1 MNRSDDY
8 STDRTKRLY
17 LPVSANSPV
26 TVNTVKNIGE
36 LRTEIIRKSIH
47 FLIAVSPS
55 MAAISRPF
63 TVFFLM
69 AGTLGYTFMEYL
81 RLSSVKVPVIS
92 SLTSMASRSR
102 DIGHFVMGPVTLGL
116 GALLAL
122 LLYPSPVAA
131 IAIYALAFGD
141 GFASLVGKFFGKC
154 RPAFL
159 LGKSIEGSL
168 VCFFVVFVSAYA
180 VSGSVYISVAAAL
193 TAMVVEAMPLEDYDN
208 LILPVTVGLV
218 VQLVS
223 LQ

>member
-1 MNRSDDY
+1 MKFAGNY
-8 STDRTKRLY
+8 STDRTKHLY
-17 LPVSANSPV
+17 LPVFVNSPV
-26 TVNTVKNIGE
+26 AVNTVKNFGE

-47 FLIAVSPS
+47 FLIALSPS

-69 AGTLGYTFMEYL
+69 VGTLGYALMEYL
-81 RLSSVKVPVIS
+81 RLSGVKVPVIS

-141 GFASLVGKFFGKC
+141 GFAGLVGKFFGKW

-159 LGKSIEGSL
+159 FGKSIEGSL
-168 VCFFVVFVSAYA
+168 VCFFAVFVSTYA
-180 VSGSVYISVAAAL
+180 VSGSVYISVTAAL

-208 LILPVTVGLV
+208 LVLPVTVGLV

-223 LQ
+223 LH